1 MRIMG
6 LDVGTKRIGLAV
18 SDETGSIA
26 QGRETV
32 ARTSDEKAV
41 AAIKEIASAEKVAE
55 IVVGLPLNMDG
66 SEGPSAEGCRKFA
79 KKLSETLKVPV
90 KFWDERL
97 STKEAESVMLMAD
110 VSRAGRKKAVD
121 KLAAVVI
128 LQRYLDSLN
137 AHSS

>member
-6 LDVGTKRIGLAV
+6 LDVGTKRIGVAV

-26 QGRETV
+26 QGRKTV
-32 ARTSDEKAV
+32 ARTSDAKAI
-41 AAIKEIASAEKVAE
+41 AAIKEMAFADEVAE

-79 KKLSETLKVPV
+79 EKLSEALNVPV

-97 STKEAESVMLMAD
+97 STREAENVMLMGD
-110 VSRAGRKKAVD
+110 VSRAKRKKAVD

-128 LQRYLDSLN
+128 LQSYLDSRRERKE
-137 AHSS
+137 

>member
-6 LDVGTKRIGLAV
+6 LDVGTKRIGVAV

-32 ARTSDEKAV
+32 LRTSDEKAV
-41 AAIKEIASAEKVAE
+41 AAIKETASAEKVAE
-55 IVVGLPLNMDG
+55 VVVGLPLNMDG

-79 KKLSETLKVPV
+79 KKLSATLNVPV

-97 STKEAESVMLMAD
+97 STKEAESVMLMGD
-110 VSRAGRKKAVD
+110 VSRAKRKKTVD

-128 LQRYLDSLN
+128 LQRYLDSVR
-137 AHSS
+137 AES